1 MVDQTFPQMPLISD
15 VRGARPAAR
24 EALLA
29 MTSTDILLPEASAA
43 GVSRARVA
51 VFLPIA
57 LAVAGVAII
66 LMGGV
71 SARGPATETAATSGI
86 DPIITGSIMTPDDR
100 RQALIMLD
108 R

>member
-1 MVDQTFPQMPLISD
+1 
-15 VRGARPAAR
+15 
-24 EALLA
+24 
-29 MTSTDILLPEASAA
+29 MTSTDILLPEAGAA
-43 GVSRARVA
+43 GVSRTRVA
-51 VFLPIA
+51 AFLPIT

-71 SARGPATETAATSGI
+71 SARGPATETAARADI
-86 DPIITGSIMTPDDR
+86 DPIITGAIMTPDDR